1 MALTVSVGISAAQES
16 FESRLRASIERLLGR
31 PYVWGATGEKSFDCS
46 GFVWRVA
53 VANGL
58 HLKRTTARKLYFSTD
73 PVKAGEKGRFG
84 NLIFFNDLKH
94 IGIVND
100 SRSFYHAQVSKGT
113 SLSWMTPYW
122 MSLAG
127 GEHKFFSLPRRST
140 LSTPREADLGKAA
153 GAR

>member
-1 MALTVSVGISAAQES
+1 MKIRCFLAVLLSASVCAAQDS

-53 VANGL
+53 ADNGL
-58 HLKRTTARKLYFSTD
+58 FIKRTTARKLYFATTA
-73 PVKAGEKGRFG
+73 VKPGEKGRFG
-84 NLIFFNDLKH
+84 NLIFFDDLKH

-100 SRSFYHAQVSKGT
+100 RQSFYHAQVSRGT
-113 SLSWMTPYW
+113 NLSHMTPFW
-122 MSLAG
+122 AALAG
-127 GEHKFFSLPRRST
+127 GEHKFF
-140 LSTPREADLGKAA
+140 TPRA